1 MGIPTFTMRFHLAG
15 KLLIIKH
22 PFVLMMP
29 TAKLKFTLTTLN
41 IFIQPQR
48 KVLELECDLTSPPP
62 PPNRIKTL
70 VFANGERSEV
80 LKSIA

>member
-1 MGIPTFTMRFHLAG
+1 MPNYWNSNIYYAVPFGSRDPLG

-29 TAKLKFTLTTLN
+29 TAKLNFPLATLN

-62 PPNRIKTL
+62 T
-70 VFANGERSEV
+70 E
-80 LKSIA
+80 